1 MRSRPFL
8 AASSLVLLASCLGP
22 GRADDQ
28 PDAPTGK
35 LTLQGRERTWRIHRP
50 RGRDRTKVAPL
61 VFVLHGGG
69 GTARGMEDLTRHGWD
84 TLADKEGFV
93 VVYPDGVKRG
103 WNDGRTIEG
112 QKERNEVDDLAFFA
126 TLVDRLVKE
135 ENLDRKAVF
144 ATGISNGGFMS
155 HHLGRALSDRFAA
168 IAPVAANL
176 QTAED
181 LAIVPS
187 CAVSVLA
194 INGTKD
200 PLVPFNGG
208 NVGIGPLDRGKCR
221 SAADTIA
228 WWVKQDGCEE
238 KGSVTELPTAD
249 NDDPTRARKEV
260 HAGKNGIDVV
270 LITIDDGGH
279 TWPGGVQYLPER
291 IIGKTSRQ
299 FDANKVIWEFFKAHK
314 RP

>member
-1 MRSRPFL
+1 MRNVALTLLVL
-8 AASSLVLLASCLGP
+8 AVLLAPS
-22 GRADDQ
+22 RADD
-28 PDAPTGK
+28 DAPTGK
-35 LTLQGRERTWRIHRP
+35 LTLQGHERTWRIHRP

-69 GTARGMEDLTRHGWD
+69 GTARGMEDLTRKGWND
-84 TLADKEGFV
+84 LADKEGFV
-93 VVYPDGVKRG
+93 VVYPDAVKKS
-103 WNDGRTIEG
+103 WNDGRPIEG
-112 QKERNEVDDLAFFA
+112 QKERAEVDDLAFFSA
-126 TLVDRLVKE
+126 LLDRLVKE
-135 ENLDRKAVF
+135 ENVDRKAVF

-155 HHLGRALSDRFAA
+155 HRLGRDLSDRFAA

-176 QTAED
+176 QTAAD
-181 LAIVPS
+181 LATVPS

-221 SAADTIA
+221 SVADTIA
-228 WWVKQDGCEE
+228 WWVKQDGCDE
-238 KGSVTELPTAD
+238 KGSVTELPAAEA
-249 NDDPTRARKEV
+249 DDPTRARKEV
-260 HAGKNGIDVV
+260 HAGKNVEVV

-299 FDANKVIWEFFKAHK
+299 FDANKVIWEFFKTHK